1 MSCYK
6 IKLKLNMKSAC
17 KPLLLFFLF
26 LILFSSIPTIS
37 KAQSNWEAGLRF
49 GEAFGIDAT
58 IPIAASPRLHPA
70 LYFGYNLGLATY
82 FDWMFSLSDGPE
94 GLRFYP
100 GVGPEIYIGDNF
112 DAGIAGNFGVEYIF
126 DFPLTIAL
134 DWRPGFIITDNMNF
148 HSGNWGISA
157 RFRFNEG
164 VKLIKSN

>member
-1 MSCYK
+1 
-6 IKLKLNMKSAC
+6 MKSTH
-17 KPLLLFFLF
+17 KLF
-26 LILFSSIPTIS
+26 LTFFIFIALITSMLVTS

-70 LYFGYNLGLATY
+70 LYFGYSLGLATY
-82 FDWMFSLSDGPE
+82 FDWMFSLNEGPE
-94 GLRFYP
+94 GLKFYP
-100 GVGPEIYIGDNF
+100 GVGPEIYIGNNF
-112 DAGIAGNFGVEYIF
+112 DVGIAGNFGVEYSF
-126 DFPLTIAL
+126 DIPLTISL